1 MYLIG
6 FIILGASIVGMAIV
20 VVRKFPLLANLDL
33 ENLPEEK
40 LAKKKKEMVSR
51 RVRAGHSR
59 LALTFLKL
67 AKPVGKLWGSL
78 QLKFRIYVGKIER
91 LLHHEQRVKI
101 KAELAQLPSEA
112 VDNKLMSLV
121 AEGEQYFHQGNL
133 EKAEEFFIAAIKLDA
148 KFAPAYR
155 GLGDTYLAKGAL
167 AEAEET
173 YQFLMQLTPKDDS
186 AMVKISELLEKKG
199 EIEKAIN
206 FLQQAVIVNDP
217 LSSRFYHLTELLL
230 RVNQPSVAKE
240 AIVQAVELEPRNP
253 KYLDLLVETGILCG
267 DKVLAEKGQRELRL
281 VNPQNQKLDSF
292 QGRIHALK

>member
-1 MYLIG
+1 MYQ
-6 FIILGASIVGMAIV
+6 IILVILGIGLLGMVFI
-20 VVRKFPLLANLDL
+20 VVRKFPQLANLDL
-33 ENLPEEK
+33 ENLPQEK
-40 LAKKKKEMVSR
+40 LAKKKKEMVLR

-59 LALTFLKL
+59 LMLSFLKL
-67 AKPVGKLWGSL
+67 TKPVGKLWGSL

-112 VDNKLMSLV
+112 VDSKLTNLV
-121 AEGEQYFHQGNL
+121 AEGERDFQAGNL

-167 AEAEET
+167 PEAEET
-173 YQFLMQLTPKDDS
+173 YQFLMQLTPKDDN

-206 FLQQAVIVNDP
+206 FLQQAVIVNDS

-230 RVNQPSVAKE
+230 RVNQPSVGKE

-267 DKVLAEKGQRELRL
+267 DKDLAERGLRELRL
-281 VNPQNQKLDSF
+281 VNPQNQKLESF